1 MERGKIIVIEGTDG
15 SGKRTQVKLLQDKL
29 ISQGVLCKTISFP
42 RYDTPTG
49 KIISEC
55 YLGKGKGT
63 SWFIDPPR
71 LHPKIASLLYAADR
85 FAAKNEIE
93 QTVHIGI
100 NLILDRYIESN
111 MAHQG
116 GKINWEDRGD
126 FIKFIQ
132 ELEYNLL
139 GMPKPDKIIFLHVPT
154 ETAVKLREKR
164 NEKPDAHE
172 SDIMHLKN
180 AERNYLDLAEKF
192 SWEKISCV
200 SNGELKHPEEIHEEI
215 YEKVSKMLNR

>member
-15 SGKRTQVKLLQDKL
+15 SGKRTQAKLLQDKL
-29 ISQGVLCKTISFP
+29 ISQGVLCKIISFP

-116 GKINWEDRGD
+116 GKAKTPVMI
-126 FIKFIQ
+126 IS
-132 ELEYNLL
+132 NL
-139 GMPKPDKIIFLHVPT
+139 F
-154 ETAVKLREKR
+154 
-164 NEKPDAHE
+164 
-172 SDIMHLKN
+172 
-180 AERNYLDLAEKF
+180 F
-192 SWEKISCV
+192 SKSSSSSI
-200 SNGELKHPEEIHEEI
+200 
-215 YEKVSKMLNR
+215 